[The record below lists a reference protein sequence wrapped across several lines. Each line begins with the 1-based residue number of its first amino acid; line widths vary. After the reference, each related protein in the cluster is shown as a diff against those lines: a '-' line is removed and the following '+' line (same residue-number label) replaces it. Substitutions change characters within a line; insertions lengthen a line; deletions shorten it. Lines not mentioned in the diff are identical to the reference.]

1 MNKASIIWRP
11 YFFKGGDMTDKHS
24 VPGTFGKYSHRSLI
38 WGKQQMVGAGTQLT
52 AQTGMRVLSSGGNA
66 VDAAVATAFT
76 AGVLEPTAHYTLGG
90 EVAFLFYDAAE
101 DKVRSIVGQGWAPKQ
116 ATIKFYN
123 DNFGEIPSGAL
134 STTVPG
140 VISALLSMLKLYG
153 TLSFEEVVED
163 ALNFS
168 QKGFPAYQFFSRAI
182 NTDERLQNI
191 KKFKTTSDIFLPNGE
206 PPKIGSMFVQEDLY
220 KSLALMVDAE
230 QRVIENNG
238 TREEGIDAARDV
250 YYKGEIASQLVS
262 ALVDLGAPYTLEDF
276 EQYESPEEEPIKVD
290 YREYTIYTNQTWTQG
305 ITLLQALKILRC
317 FLQLDQAIRR
327 AKHQVCV

>member
-153 TLSFEEVVED
+153 TLSFEEVVKA

-168 QKGFPAYQFFSRAI
+168 Q
-182 NTDERLQNI
+182 
-191 KKFKTTSDIFLPNGE
+191 
-206 PPKIGSMFVQEDLY
+206 
-220 KSLALMVDAE
+220 
-230 QRVIENNG
+230 
-238 TREEGIDAARDV
+238 
-250 YYKGEIASQLVS
+250 
-262 ALVDLGAPYTLEDF
+262 
-276 EQYESPEEEPIKVD
+276 
-290 YREYTIYTNQTWTQG
+290 
-305 ITLLQALKILRC
+305 
-317 FLQLDQAIRR
+317 
-327 AKHQVCV
+327 